1 MIAEIQYPRQTA
13 LLLYCFIS
21 LTHYHFN
28 VYNYSFASKSNW
40 LLSRKREILFPLLK
54 GLASKSSG
62 SAALQK
68 QRICKAAQP

>member
-28 VYNYSFASKSNW
+28 VNNYSFNALKIRTSMGMAD
-40 LLSRKREILFPLLK
+40 LRILNFAELEYEFFFLYNRNEPF
-54 GLASKSSG
+54 
-62 SAALQK
+62 
-68 QRICKAAQP
+68 